1 MTTAT
6 VPPPAP
12 TDALRPHVG
21 QDVAEVL
28 ADPRAH
34 ADGRLLDALA
44 WLRRNQPLG
53 IAQPE
58 GYDPFW
64 VVTRQADLRAIAMKG
79 DVFHNTLR
87 VNMID
92 RAARQQMQ
100 ELLKDRD
107 FPLRSILHMDAP
119 DHPKY
124 RAVASAYF
132 HAKNLDGLTE
142 TIRTIAAEF
151 ADRIVQSGGEGDFAQ
166 DIAFQYPLRVI
177 MSVLGVPQEDEP
189 LMLRLTQ
196 ELFGTADEDLA
207 REGKANT
214 TGADVGEALAAV
226 TADFDAYFDGLL
238 AERRKAPRNDLIS
251 VIANAEIDGKPM
263 PALEARSYCI
273 VAATAGHDTT
283 AGVTAGGFK
292 ALCENPALLHAIRD
306 DQEAIKA
313 FVEEAARLHS
323 PSKITM
329 RTAVA
334 DIALCDR
341 EFRAGDW
348 IAMAWASGNRDETLF
363 PDPDVF
369 RLDRKPN
376 KLISF
381 GNGPHVCLGQH
392 LARLEMRLLF
402 DEIAKRLESAELAGE
417 PRCMASLMVSG
428 LKSLPVRYTLR

>member
-1 MTTAT
+1 
-6 VPPPAP
+6 
-12 TDALRPHVG
+12 
-21 QDVAEVL
+21 
-28 ADPRAH
+28 
-34 ADGRLLDALA
+34 
-44 WLRRNQPLG
+44 
-53 IAQPE
+53 
-58 GYDPFW
+58 
-64 VVTRQADLRAIAMKG
+64 MKG

-92 RAARQQMQ
+92 RAAIQQMQ
-100 ELLKDRD
+100 ELLKGRD
-107 FPLRSILHMDAP
+107 FPLRSILHMDPP

-124 RAVASAYF
+124 RAIAAGYF
-132 HAKNLDGLTE
+132 HAKNLDGLTDQ
-142 TIRTIAAEF
+142 IRTIAVEF
-151 ADRIVQSGGEGDFAQ
+151 ADRMVAGGAEGDFAQ
-166 DIAFQYPLRVI
+166 DIAFKFPLRVI
-177 MSVLGVPQEDEP
+177 MTVLGVPQADEP

-207 REGKANT
+207 REGRSNT
-214 TGADVGEALAAV
+214 TGAEVGEALAAV
-226 TADFDAYFDGLL
+226 TADFDAYFDDLL
-238 AERRKAPRNDLIS
+238 AERRKQPRNDLIS
-251 VIANAEIDGKPM
+251 VIANAEIDGQPI

-292 ALCENPALLHAIRD
+292 AICEDPSLLPAIRD
-306 DQEAIKA
+306 NPEAIKA

-329 RTAVA
+329 RTAVQ
-334 DIALCDR
+334 DIELCDR

-348 IAMAWASGNRDETLF
+348 IAMAWASGNRDEALF
-363 PDPDVF
+363 PDPDAF
-369 RLDRKPN
+369 RIDRKPN

-402 DEIAKRLESAELAGE
+402 EEIARRIDGAELAGE

-428 LKSLPVRYTLR
+428 LKYLPVRYRFR

>member
-1 MTTAT
+1 MAT
-6 VPPPAP
+6 VAA
-12 TDALRPHVG
+12 DAGLRPEIG
-21 QDVAEVL
+21 GDIAAII
-28 ADPRAH
+28 ADPWAH
-34 ADGRLLDALA
+34 ADGRVLDALA

-53 IAQPE
+53 IAEPD

-64 VVTRQADLRAIAMKG
+64 VVSRQADLRAIAMKG

-92 RAARQQMQ
+92 KAARQQMQ
-100 ELLKDRD
+100 ELYKDRD
-107 FPLRSILHMDAP
+107 FPLRSILHMDPP

-124 RAVASAYF
+124 RAIASGFF
-132 HAKNLDGLTE
+132 HARNLDGLAGQ
-142 TIRTIAAEF
+142 IRAIAAEF
-151 ADRIVQSGGEGDFAQ
+151 ADKLVDLGGECDFATE
-166 DIAFQYPLRVI
+166 IAFTYPLRVI
-177 MSVLGVPQEDEP
+177 MTVLGVPQADEP
-189 LMLRLTQ
+189 MMLRLTQ

-207 REGKANT
+207 REGNANT
-214 TGADVGEALAAV
+214 SGADVGAALAAV
-226 TADFDAYFDGLL
+226 TADFDAYFDDLL
-238 AERRKAPRNDLIS
+238 ADRRRQPRDDLIS
-251 VIANAEIDGKPM
+251 VIANADIDGKPM

-292 ALCENPALLHAIRD
+292 AICEDGALLPAIRD
-306 DQEAIKA
+306 DSDAIKA

-329 RTAVA
+329 RTAVH
-334 DIALCDR
+334 DIELCER
-341 EFRAGDW
+341 QFRAGDW

-369 RLDRKPN
+369 RIDRKPN
-376 KLISF
+376 KLISY

-402 DEIAKRLESAELAGE
+402 EELARRVASAELAGE
-417 PRCMASLMVSG
+417 PKCMASLMVSG
-428 LKSLPVRYTLR
+428 LKNLPVRYRLR

>member
-1 MTTAT
+1 MAT
-6 VPPPAP
+6 IAAQ
-12 TDALRPHVG
+12 DDLRPG
-21 QDVAEVL
+21 INADL
-28 ADPRAH
+28 ARILSDPVAH
-34 ADGRLLDALA
+34 ADGRVLDALV
-44 WLRRNQPLG
+44 WLRQNQPLG
-53 IAQPE
+53 IAEPE

-79 DVFHNTLR
+79 DVFNNTLR

-124 RAVASAYF
+124 RAIATGYF
-132 HAKNLDGLTE
+132 HAKNLDGLTGQ
-142 TIRTIAAEF
+142 IRAIAAEY
-151 ADRIVQSGGEGDFAQ
+151 ADRLVDGGGECDFAQ
-166 DIAFQYPLRVI
+166 DIAFQFPLRVI
-177 MSVLGVPQEDEP
+177 MTVLGVPQEDEP

-196 ELFGTADEDLA
+196 ELFGTADDDLA
-207 REGKANT
+207 REGNANT
-214 TGADVGEALAAV
+214 TGAEVGEALAAV

-238 AERRKAPRNDLIS
+238 AERRKQPRNDLIS
-251 VIANAEIDGKPM
+251 VVANAEIDGKPI

-292 ALCENPALLHAIRD
+292 AICEDPALLAAIRD

-329 RTAVA
+329 RTAVQ
-334 DIALCDR
+334 DIELCER
-341 EFRAGDW
+341 QFRAGDW
-348 IAMAWASGNRDETLF
+348 IAMAWASGNRDEALF

-369 RLDRKPN
+369 RIDRRPN

-402 DEIAKRLESAELAGE
+402 EEIAKRVESAELAGE
-417 PRCMASLMVSG
+417 PKCMASLMVSG
-428 LKSLPVRYTLR
+428 LKYLPVRYKLR

>member
-1 MTTAT
+1 MTTAIEN
-6 VPPPAP
+6 
-12 TDALRPHVG
+12 
-21 QDVAEVL
+21 DVARPVVPADMAGLL
-28 ADPRAH
+28 ANPQAH
-34 ADGRLLDALA
+34 ADGRVLDALA

-53 IAQPE
+53 IAEPE
-58 GYDPFW
+58 GFDPFW

-79 DVFHNTLR
+79 EVFHNTLR

-92 RAARQQMQ
+92 RAAVQQMQ
-100 ELLKDRD
+100 ELLKGRE
-107 FPLRSILHMDAP
+107 FPLRTILHMDPP

-124 RAVASAYF
+124 RAVASGYF
-132 HAKNLDGLTE
+132 HAKNLDGLTGQ
-142 TIRTIAAEF
+142 IRAIAAEF
-151 ADRIVQSGGEGDFAQ
+151 ADRLVEAGGECDFAQ
-166 DIAFQYPLRVI
+166 EIAFLYPLRVI
-177 MSVLGVPQEDEP
+177 MTVLGVPQEDEP

-196 ELFGTADEDLA
+196 ELFGTADDDLA
-207 REGKANT
+207 REGNANA
-214 TGADVGEALAAV
+214 TGAEVGEALAAV

-238 AERRKAPRNDLIS
+238 ADRRKHPRNDLIS

-292 ALCENPALLHAIRD
+292 AICEDPSLLPAIRD
-306 DQEAIKA
+306 NQDTIKA

-329 RTAVA
+329 RTAVQ
-334 DIALCDR
+334 DIELCDR
-341 EFRAGDW
+341 QFRAGDW

-363 PDPDVF
+363 PDPDAF
-369 RLDRKPN
+369 RIDRKPN

-381 GNGPHVCLGQH
+381 GNGPHVCIGQH

-402 DEIAKRLESAELAGE
+402 EEIARRVESVELAGE
-417 PRCMASLMVSG
+417 PKCMASLMVSG
-428 LKSLPVRYTLR
+428 LKYLPVRYRLR

>member
-1 MTTAT
+1 MATAFVNDAT
-6 VPPPAP
+6 RPAI
-12 TDALRPHVG
+12 G
-21 QDVAEVL
+21 QDIARVL
-28 ADPRAH
+28 ADPKAH
-34 ADGRLLDALA
+34 AEGRVLDALA
-44 WLRRNQPLG
+44 WLRQHQPLG
-53 IAQPE
+53 IAEPE

-92 RAARQQMQ
+92 KAARQQMQ

-124 RAVASAYF
+124 RAVASGYF
-132 HAKNLDGLTE
+132 HAKNLDALAGQ
-142 TIRTIAAEF
+142 IRSIAAEF
-151 ADRIVQSGGEGDFAQ
+151 ADRLVDGGGELDFAQ
-166 DIAFQYPLRVI
+166 DIAFKFPLRVI
-177 MSVLGVPQEDEP
+177 MTVLGVPQEDEP

-196 ELFGTADEDLA
+196 ELFGTADDDLA
-207 REGKANT
+207 REGNANT
-214 TGADVGEALAAV
+214 TGAEVGSALAAV
-226 TADFDAYFDGLL
+226 TADFDAYFDDLL
-238 AERRKAPRNDLIS
+238 ADRRKSPRNDLIS

-292 ALCENPALLHAIRD
+292 AICEDPSLLPAIRD
-306 DQEAIKA
+306 NPDAIKA

-329 RTAVA
+329 RTAVQ

-341 EFRAGDW
+341 QFRAGDW
-348 IAMAWASGNRDETLF
+348 IAMAWASGNRDEALF
-363 PDPDVF
+363 PDPDAF
-369 RLDRKPN
+369 RIDRKPN

-402 DEIAKRLESAELAGE
+402 EEIARRLDSAQLAGE

-428 LKSLPVRYTLR
+428 LKYLPVRYTLR